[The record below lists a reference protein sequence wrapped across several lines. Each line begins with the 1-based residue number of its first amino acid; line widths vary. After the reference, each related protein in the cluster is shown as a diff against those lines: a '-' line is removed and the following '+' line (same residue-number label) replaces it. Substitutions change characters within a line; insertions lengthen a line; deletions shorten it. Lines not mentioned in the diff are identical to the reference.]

1 MYVTELRPDHSA
13 VGVLEVQPSS
23 LNPMGIVHGGALVTL
38 ADTVCGT
45 AAFTTG
51 HMCVTLDCSMQY
63 LAPASGARITC
74 TATPRKLGKTV
85 LVYEAVLTDDTGR
98 TVATGVYT
106 FCQGAGKLTRI
117 LNRRAA
123 GRACFISDDLP
134 RGIPGAQQ
142 VVQPQQG
149 GEKDKQGGPQV
160 GARRPPGRRRP
171 APGGL
176 PLCLEG
182 QTEEKPSAPT
192 TRAEALRR
200 MGNTRG
206 RAAAPS
212 ASPWRVLH
220 SPSRCMRTPQ

>member
-1 MYVTELRPDHSA
+1 MKMWAGRLSGDVDEGLNRLNQSIGFDSRMFEEDIQGSMAHATMLGA

-106 FCQGAGKLTRI
+106 FFAK
-117 LNRRAA
+117 
-123 GRACFISDDLP
+123 
-134 RGIPGAQQ
+134 
-142 VVQPQQG
+142 
-149 GEKDKQGGPQV
+149 GP
-160 GARRPPGRRRP
+160 A
-171 APGGL
+171 
-176 PLCLEG
+176 
-182 QTEEKPSAPT
+182 
-192 TRAEALRR
+192 
-200 MGNTRG
+200 N
-206 RAAAPS
+206 
-212 ASPWRVLH
+212 
-220 SPSRCMRTPQ
+220 

>member
-1 MYVTELRPDHSA
+1 MDSYSKLLELVNTSGCFAPANHMYVTELRPDHSA

-106 FCQGAGKLTRI
+106 FFAK
-117 LNRRAA
+117 A
-123 GRACFISDDLP
+123 
-134 RGIPGAQQ
+134 
-142 VVQPQQG
+142 
-149 GEKDKQGGPQV
+149 
-160 GARRPPGRRRP
+160 P
-171 APGGL
+171 A
-176 PLCLEG
+176 
-182 QTEEKPSAPT
+182 
-192 TRAEALRR
+192 
-200 MGNTRG
+200 N
-206 RAAAPS
+206 
-212 ASPWRVLH
+212 
-220 SPSRCMRTPQ
+220 

>member
-1 MYVTELRPDHSA
+1 MDSYSNLWARHKHNGFAAYNGIEITQLEEGRA
-13 VGVLEVQPSS
+13 QGVLTVRPSS

-106 FCQGAGKLTRI
+106 FFAK
-117 LNRRAA
+117 
-123 GRACFISDDLP
+123 
-134 RGIPGAQQ
+134 
-142 VVQPQQG
+142 
-149 GEKDKQGGPQV
+149 GP
-160 GARRPPGRRRP
+160 A
-171 APGGL
+171 
-176 PLCLEG
+176 
-182 QTEEKPSAPT
+182 
-192 TRAEALRR
+192 
-200 MGNTRG
+200 N
-206 RAAAPS
+206 
-212 ASPWRVLH
+212 
-220 SPSRCMRTPQ
+220 